1 MATLTV
7 RPLRPA
13 LSLPPAICNPQNRPV
28 PAKLSLFIPIS
39 MEPTPLDVSSPSSR
53 SSGTPIAAKKPKLS
67 LNFGN
72 ETRRTF
78 ATSGCFS
85 SSRLSSCSPS
95 DDETNAS
102 QEDITSRNTVVNTH
116 IASGACHGG
125 YSRWTRTYSYTQVS
139 GKRSI
144 LKGSPSHS
152 PAQSPSCETMSRS
165 VSFEAKHTVIPSPS
179 EGDNEYDF
187 ISNQDYMMDVEN
199 MSPPSAT
206 SSTDSEESES
216 DSEPKTPIDDEDTR
230 GRAVDRFAVAL
241 SRSGKWRRPKREWVW
256 TLGGSDSNDIMQELE
271 YSSASLMQV
280 EAI

>member
-13 LSLPPAICNPQNRPV
+13 LSLPPAICNPQNRPA
-28 PAKLSLFIPIS
+28 PAKLSLFIPTSI
-39 MEPTPLDVSSPSSR
+39 ETTPLNVSSPTSR
-53 SSGTPIAAKKPKLS
+53 SSGTPIVAKKPKLS

-72 ETRRTF
+72 DTRRTF
-78 ATSGCFS
+78 ASSGCFS

-95 DDETNAS
+95 DSEVTAS
-102 QEDITSRNTVVNTH
+102 QEDITSRNTIVNTH
-116 IASGACHGG
+116 ISSGSYNGD
-125 YSRWTRTYSYTQVS
+125 YSCRWTRTYSYQEVS
-139 GKRSI
+139 GRRSI

-152 PAQSPSCETMSRS
+152 PSQSPSCESMSRN
-165 VSFEAKHTVIPSPS
+165 VTFELEHTIIPSDD
-179 EGDNEYDF
+179 EEYEF
-187 ISNQDYMMDVEN
+187 ISSQDHMEDIES

-206 SSTDSEESES
+206 SSIDSEESES
-216 DSEPKTPIDDEDTR
+216 DSEPKTPVDDEDTR
-230 GRAVDRFAVAL
+230 GRTVDRFATAL

-271 YSSASLMQV
+271 YSSANLMHV

>member
-13 LSLPPAICNPQNRPV
+13 LSLPPAICNPQNRPA
-28 PAKLSLFIPIS
+28 PAKLSLFIPTSIES
-39 MEPTPLDVSSPSSR
+39 TPLNVSSPISR
-53 SSGTPIAAKKPKLS
+53 SSGTPIVAKKPKLS

-72 ETRRTF
+72 DTRRSF
-78 ATSGCFS
+78 GTSGCFS

-95 DDETNAS
+95 DSESSAS
-102 QEDITSRNTVVNTH
+102 QEDITSRNTIVNTH
-116 IASGACHGG
+116 ISSGSSHGS
-125 YSRWTRTYSYTQVS
+125 YTCRWTRTYPYQEVS
-139 GKRSI
+139 GRRSI

-152 PAQSPSCETMSRS
+152 PSQSPS
-165 VSFEAKHTVIPSPS
+165 FESSTRNVTFELEHTVIPPS
-179 EGDNEYDF
+179 DEEEYEF
-187 ISNQDYMMDVEN
+187 ISSQDRMEDIES

-216 DSEPKTPIDDEDTR
+216 DSEPKTPVDDEDTR
-230 GRAVDRFAVAL
+230 GRSVDRFASAL

>member
-13 LSLPPAICNPQNRPV
+13 LSLPPAICNPQTRPA
-28 PAKLSLFIPIS
+28 PAKLSLFIPTSIETHS
-39 MEPTPLDVSSPSSR
+39 QNVSSPTSR
-53 SSGTPIAAKKPKLS
+53 SSGTPIVAKKPKLS

-72 ETRRTF
+72 DTRRTF

-95 DDETNAS
+95 DNEAAAS
-102 QEDITSRNTVVNTH
+102 QEEITSRNTIVNTH
-116 IASGACHGG
+116 LSSSYNGDNSC
-125 YSRWTRTYSYTQVS
+125 RWTRTYSYMEVS
-139 GKRSI
+139 GRRSI

-152 PAQSPSCETMSRS
+152 PSQSPSCESTSRT
-165 VSFEAKHTVIPSPS
+165 VTFESEHTVIPYSDD
-179 EGDNEYDF
+179 EEEYEL
-187 ISNQDYMMDVEN
+187 ISSQDCMEDIES

-216 DSEPKTPIDDEDTR
+216 DSEPKTPVDDEDTR
-230 GRAVDRFAVAL
+230 GRAVDRFATAL

-271 YSSASLMQV
+271 YSSANLMQV